1 MSDRDHEPKAT
12 LATLASSH
20 AHLDQAHRSPRCM
33 HVRSNGVRCG
43 SPAMRRNAF
52 CFFHDRW
59 LNQPAEDTF
68 PPLED
73 SNAVQVALM
82 QVLDR
87 LRREAL
93 RPGPLDLRAVNSLLY
108 GLQTAAFNSKRTSF
122 DSFAS
127 RREIVTD
134 DPIVS
139 DREDREA
146 VEANAA
152 ADATEDQAERAPARK
167 DHDFSAAPDSLGA
180 APAAPRQP
188 KPAPSGAEGP
198 GRKGPLRAAFR
209 QR

>member
-1 MSDRDHEPKAT
+1 MSDRNHEPKAT

-52 CFFHDRW
+52 CFFHDRYY
-59 LNQPAEDTF
+59 NAPAEDTF

-73 SNAVQVALM
+73 ANAVQVALM

-93 RPGPLDLRAVNSLLY
+93 RPGSLDLRAVNSLLY

-122 DSFAS
+122 DSFTT
-127 RREIVTD
+127 RRETVTD
-134 DPIVS
+134 DPILR
-139 DREDREA
+139 DREEREA
-146 VEANAA
+146 
-152 ADATEDQAERAPARK
+152 AE
-167 DHDFSAAPDSLGA
+167 GA
-180 APAAPRQP
+180 ASARAAREGKPPRSDQ
-188 KPAPSGAEGP
+188 EGE
-198 GRKGPLRAAFR
+198 GNLRASAVKA
-209 QR
+209 